1 MPRHRGWVPISDD
14 LLLMLLH
21 GLRKNSGTSPSTP
34 ALKLRRYLA
43 TRERHRLEY
52 LLGTERGLA
61 IGLLA
66 GLPAVERDFVFITRR
81 TVLLSHRDSTAT
93 SSLFPQQQPSTRVRR
108 RCGKVYN
115 SLADTCWPWA
125 GLHELI
131 AWKS

>member
-1 MPRHRGWVPISDD
+1 

-66 GLPAVERDFVFITRR
+66 GLPAVERDFVFISRR

-93 SSLFPQQQPSTRVRR
+93 SSLFPQQHPVP
-108 RCGKVYN
+108 G
-115 SLADTCWPWA
+115 
-125 GLHELI
+125 
-131 AWKS
+131 